1 MGETKGIE
9 PVKELKS
16 WAAGR
21 AGISVSAHPE
31 GPSVYG
37 WLGGQAGRLTEL
49 QPWSSHLRPPTVVFA
64 LAPYSC
70 PRITDF
76 YKVN

>member
-37 WLGGQAGRLTEL
+37 W
-49 QPWSSHLRPPTVVFA
+49 
-64 LAPYSC
+64 
-70 PRITDF
+70 
-76 YKVN
+76 

>member
-1 MGETKGIE
+1 MGETNGGE

-21 AGISVSAHPE
+21 VGISVSAHPG

-37 WLGGQAGRLTEL
+37 W
-49 QPWSSHLRPPTVVFA
+49 
-64 LAPYSC
+64 
-70 PRITDF
+70 
-76 YKVN
+76 